1 MCQIWKFS
9 ANFNYNDNDNDQDI
23 DDVNV
28 EDDDDEDDDDYDDN
42 DDGSDG
48 DDFESSADSYLVR
61 SKKVRRRLTGL
72 FACMHHHMRRFQM
85 SSKSSPKQ
93 ADDLF
98 YQI

>member
-1 MCQIWKFS
+1 MYKTLKFS

-28 EDDDDEDDDDYDDN
+28 EDDDDEDDDDYDDK

-48 DDFESSADSYLVR
+48 DDVESSADSYLVR
-61 SKKVRRRLTGL
+61 SKKDCRRPTGL
-72 FACMHHHMRRFQM
+72 FAHMHHHMRRFQM
-85 SSKSSPKQ
+85 SSKFSPKQ

>member
-48 DDFESSADSYLVR
+48 VDVESSADLVR

>member
-48 DDFESSADSYLVR
+48 DDYYLVR

-72 FACMHHHMRRFQM
+72 FARMHHHMRRFQM
-85 SSKSSPKQ
+85 SSKFSPKQ